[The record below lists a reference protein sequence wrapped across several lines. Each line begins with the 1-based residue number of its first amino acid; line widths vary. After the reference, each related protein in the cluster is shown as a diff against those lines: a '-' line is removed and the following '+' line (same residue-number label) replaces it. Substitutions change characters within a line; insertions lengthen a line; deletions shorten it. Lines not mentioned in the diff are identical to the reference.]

1 MQKCFNSNIKG
12 HNRRSNTDIIDE
24 TFVRTRSSSSS
35 VNYSELITMTCQAK
49 RLLHKNQIF
58 SFGSRNT
65 AIITE
70 FGEKM
75 EIMANGIEMST
86 FIERK

>member
-12 HNRRSNTDIIDE
+12 HNRHSNTDIIDE
-24 TFVRTRSSSSS
+24 KFVRTCSSSS

-58 SFGSRNT
+58 SFGSQNT
-65 AIITE
+65 SIITE

>member
-24 TFVRTRSSSSS
+24 TFVRTCSSSS
-35 VNYSELITMTCQAK
+35 VNYSELITMTCQANDYFTK
-49 RLLHKNQIF
+49 IKHFPLAYKIQRVL
-58 SFGSRNT
+58 T
-65 AIITE
+65 IITE

-86 FIERK
+86 FN

>member
-1 MQKCFNSNIKG
+1 
-12 HNRRSNTDIIDE
+12 
-24 TFVRTRSSSSS
+24 
-35 VNYSELITMTCQAK
+35 MTCQAK

-65 AIITE
+65 TIITE

>member
-1 MQKCFNSNIKG
+1 
-12 HNRRSNTDIIDE
+12 
-24 TFVRTRSSSSS
+24 
-35 VNYSELITMTCQAK
+35 MTCQAK

-58 SFGSRNT
+58 SFGSQNT
-65 AIITE
+65 SIITE